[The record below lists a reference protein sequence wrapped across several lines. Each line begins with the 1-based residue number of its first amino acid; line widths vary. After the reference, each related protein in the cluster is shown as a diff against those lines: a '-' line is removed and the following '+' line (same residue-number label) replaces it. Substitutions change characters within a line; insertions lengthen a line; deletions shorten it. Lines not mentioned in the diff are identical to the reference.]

1 MTEEVITTPS
11 PEVKEDTTVE
21 EAVTE
26 EPKLGEMLQHEELPK
41 EEPKKETVGLDKFLD
56 IKKQNKELKRKLEQ
70 LQSDSE
76 DGSDVSEDID
86 SIAEEFNIDKS
97 FLKKLEKSIL
107 SKRDKELD
115 EKLSER
121 LKPIEQ
127 AEKNKEV
134 SNRFENVYTQ
144 TLERM
149 PEYSNVIN
157 KDVVKSLA
165 MLKENSMLSLP
176 QLIEKIYGQS
186 ISGKKTIETTI
197 PRGGKEPQEID
208 FSLAKKDT
216 NYFAEIMANPELKKK
231 YNASIENRLDL

>member
-1 MTEEVITTPS
+1 MTEEVITPQS
-11 PEVKEDTTVE
+11 PEVVEDKTVE

-26 EPKLGEMLQHEELPK
+26 EPKLGEMLQDEPK

-76 DGSDVSEDID
+76 EGSDVSEDID
-86 SIAEEFNIDKS
+86 AIAEEFNIDKS

-127 AEKNKEV
+127 AEKLKEV
-134 SNRFENVYTQ
+134 SNRFDNVYTQ

-149 PEYSNVIN
+149 PEYSNVID

-176 QLIEKIYGQS
+176 QLVEKIYGKS
-186 ISGKKTIETTI
+186 VSGKKTIETTV
-197 PRGGKEPQEID
+197 PRGGKGPQEID
-208 FSLAKKDT
+208 FALAKKDVT
-216 NYFAEIMANPELKKK
+216 YFREIMADPNLKAK
-231 YNASIENRLDL
+231 YNANLEARLDL